1 MSASTPPRNSAL
13 PRPRK
18 RPVQDRSRFTVQAIY
33 DAYVRI
39 WRRDGPKALTMR
51 ALADES
57 GFAIGTIYEYFP
69 NKPALHSGYIRHV
82 MDGLR
87 DRIRDQ
93 VVERGE
99 GPWRTR
105 LARMVSI
112 TCGGDPDAAYF
123 DRHMHDLEAEIASQ
137 DDHQLSFDALA
148 RVWQD
153 AIDTWDDLSPAPDP
167 ERVRML
173 VFMVWSAVR
182 YRILVAPLREAPEDW
197 RDEILEICERSL
209 SAATAE

>member
-1 MSASTPPRNSAL
+1 MSASTPPRQTSL

-39 WRRDGPKALTMR
+39 WRRGGADAVTMR

-82 MDGLR
+82 MDSLR
-87 DRIRDQ
+87 ERIREQ
-93 VVERGE
+93 VVEQGE
-99 GPWRTR
+99 GSWRTR
-105 LARMVSI
+105 LALLVSI

-123 DRHMHDLEAEIASQ
+123 DRAMHDLESGIASQ
-137 DDHQLSFDALA
+137 DDHQRSFDALA
-148 RVWQD
+148 NVWWD
-153 AIDTWDDLSPAPDP
+153 AVCSWADLTPPPAP

-182 YRILVAPLREAPEDW
+182 YRILVAPLQQSPEHW
-197 RDEILEICERSL
+197 RDEILEICECTL
-209 SAATAE
+209 SGHTPE